1 MSDKN
6 QYLQM
11 FFDESRE
18 YIQMLNEGVLALEN
32 NPEDSE
38 IINTIFRAAHSLKG
52 MSATMGFD
60 SLTELTHKLENIL
73 DRVRNDELKI
83 ETDLIDLLFSGLDH
97 IEDLVAQIKETGDEQ
112 KDVEDYLNQ
121 LEDYTASIDDKKEV
135 TEKETTEKTEE
146 KTQENEGKKD
156 IDEIELTKKDID
168 VIKNNLG
175 EDDLIYQVNISIDE
189 DSALKSARGYMVV
202 KKAKSL
208 GYFIK
213 SLPEEADIKDD
224 EKEVNEIKL
233 VILSHEDSE
242 DIKKEINDISDIN
255 EVKITKREVSLKE
268 EEEKDKSTDKK
279 KKTKKNSSSSMSS
292 FQTSST
298 VRVDIEKLDKLMNM
312 VGELLINK
320 TRLESLGI
328 EKGQAKDIL
337 TQLDRVT
344 MELHYNVMQIRMV
357 PVKHTF
363 NRFPRMIRDISKDLN
378 KEINFMMEGEET
390 ELDRSIIDELSDP
403 LTHLLRNS
411 VDHGIEDPDL
421 REKKG
426 KDREGTINLRAYQ
439 KGSEIIIEVE
449 DDGAGI
455 DEDKLVEKAIEKEV
469 ITESQAEDMDKHDK
483 LQLMFAAGLSTSEE
497 VSDVSGRGV
506 GMDVVKKT
514 VESLDGQI
522 YIDSEVD
529 KGTKITI
536 SLPLT
541 LAITEALM
549 LKVNDEVFALPLNS
563 INETMRIGHDD
574 IKKIN
579 GEEVITFRDKTIP
592 LLDSR
597 AKLNMD
603 YDQNR
608 YKEQEEISVVVV
620 NSSGKLVALKVDE
633 LLHQQEI
640 VIKSLSEYL
649 DNVKNIS
656 GATIIGDGEV
666 ALILDVRDIA

>member
-1 MSDKN
+1 
-6 QYLQM
+6 
-11 FFDESRE
+11 
-18 YIQMLNEGVLALEN
+18 
-32 NPEDSE
+32 
-38 IINTIFRAAHSLKG
+38 
-52 MSATMGFD
+52 
-60 SLTELTHKLENIL
+60 
-73 DRVRNDELKI
+73 
-83 ETDLIDLLFSGLDH
+83 
-97 IEDLVAQIKETGDEQ
+97 
-112 KDVEDYLNQ
+112 
-121 LEDYTASIDDKKEV
+121 
-135 TEKETTEKTEE
+135 
-146 KTQENEGKKD
+146 
-156 IDEIELTKKDID
+156 
-168 VIKNNLG
+168 
-175 EDDLIYQVNISIDE
+175 
-189 DSALKSARGYMVV
+189 
-202 KKAKSL
+202 
-208 GYFIK
+208 
-213 SLPEEADIKDD
+213 
-224 EKEVNEIKL
+224 
-233 VILSHEDSE
+233 
-242 DIKKEINDISDIN
+242 
-255 EVKITKREVSLKE
+255 
-268 EEEKDKSTDKK
+268 
-279 KKTKKNSSSSMSS
+279 MSS

-455 DEDKLVEKAIEKEV
+455 DEDKLVEKAVEKDV
-469 ITESQAEDMDKHDK
+469 ITESEAKDMDKHDK

-514 VESLDGQI
+514 VENLDGQI

-563 INETMRIGHDD
+563 INETMRISHND

-579 GEEVITFRDKTIP
+579 GEEVISFRDKTIP

-597 AKLNMD
+597 AKLNME
-603 YDQNR
+603 YDQNE
-608 YKEQEEISVVVV
+608 YKEKEEISVVVV

>member
-1 MSDKN
+1 MSDNN

-52 MSATMGFD
+52 MAATMGFD
-60 SLTELTHKLENIL
+60 SLTELTHKIENIL

-112 KDVEDYLNQ
+112 KDVEDYLAQ
-121 LEDYTASIDDKKEV
+121 LEAYTAGVDQAKEE
-135 TEKETTEKTEE
+135 EKDNEEKTE
-146 KTQENEGKKD
+146 KNEETDDKN
-156 IDEIELTKKDID
+156 IDDIELSKKDID
-168 VIKNNLG
+168 VIKENLG
-175 EDDLIYQVNISIDE
+175 EEDIIYQLKITIDE

-213 SLPEEADIKDD
+213 SQPEEADIKDD

-233 VILSHEDSE
+233 IILSHEESE
-242 DIKKEINDISDIN
+242 NIKSEIKDISDIEEVVIN
-255 EVKITKREVSLKE
+255 EREVNLE
-268 EEEKDKSTDKK
+268 EEENEKPNKK
-279 KKTKKNSSSSMSS
+279 KKSKKSSSSSMSS

-378 KEINFMMEGEET
+378 KEINFIMEGEET

-426 KDREGTINLRAYQ
+426 KDREGTINLSAYQ

-455 DEDKLVEKAIEKEV
+455 NEDKLVEKAIEKDV
-469 ITESQAEDMDKHDK
+469 ITKSEAQDMDKHDK

-529 KGTKITI
+529 QGTKITI

-597 AKLNMD
+597 SKLNMD
-603 YDQNR
+603 YDQDR
-608 YKEQEEISVVVV
+608 YKNEEEISVVVV

>member
-1 MSDKN
+1 LSDKN

-52 MSATMGFD
+52 MAATMGFD
-60 SLTELTHKLENIL
+60 SLTELTHKVENIL

-83 ETDLIDLLFSGLDH
+83 ETELIDLLFSGLDH

-112 KDVEDYLNQ
+112 KDVEEYLDQ
-121 LEDYTASIDDKKEV
+121 LEAYTAGNNGSKDETKDESQ
-135 TEKETTEKTEE
+135 EKENEKE
-146 KTQENEGKKD
+146 KNENEKEIDEIKLNKKD
-156 IDEIELTKKDID
+156 IDI
-168 VIKNNLG
+168 IKSNLG
-175 EDDLIYQVNISIDE
+175 EDDLIYQISITIDE

-213 SLPEEADIKDD
+213 SVPEETDIKDD
-224 EKEVNEIKL
+224 EKEIDEIKL
-233 VILSHEDSE
+233 VILSHEESE
-242 DIKKEINDISDIN
+242 DIKNEIKDISDIN
-255 EVKITKREVSLKE
+255 EVKVTKREVSLKE
-268 EEEKDKSTDKK
+268 EDDEDKSKK
-279 KKTKKNSSSSMSS
+279 KKKSKKKSSSSSMSS

-455 DEDKLVEKAIEKEV
+455 DEDKLVEKAVEKDV
-469 ITESQAEDMDKHDK
+469 ITESEAKDMDKHDK

-514 VESLDGQI
+514 VENLDGQI

-563 INETMRIGHDD
+563 INETMRISHND

-579 GEEVITFRDKTIP
+579 GEEVISFRDKTIP

-597 AKLNMD
+597 AKLNME
-603 YDQNR
+603 YDQNE
-608 YKEQEEISVVVV
+608 YKEKEEISVVVV

>member
-1 MSDKN
+1 
-6 QYLQM
+6 M

-52 MSATMGFD
+52 MAATMGFD
-60 SLTELTHKLENIL
+60 SLTELTHKVENIL

-83 ETDLIDLLFSGLDH
+83 ETELIDLLFSGLDH

-112 KDVEDYLNQ
+112 KDVEEYLDQ
-121 LEDYTASIDDKKEV
+121 LEAYTAGNNGSKDETKDESQ
-135 TEKETTEKTEE
+135 EKENEKE
-146 KTQENEGKKD
+146 KNENEKEIDEIKLNKKD
-156 IDEIELTKKDID
+156 IDI
-168 VIKNNLG
+168 IKSNLG
-175 EDDLIYQVNISIDE
+175 EDDLIYQISITIDE

-213 SLPEEADIKDD
+213 SVPEETDIKDD
-224 EKEVNEIKL
+224 EKEIDEIKL
-233 VILSHEDSE
+233 VILSHEESE
-242 DIKKEINDISDIN
+242 DIKNEIKDISDIN
-255 EVKITKREVSLKE
+255 EVKVTKREVSLKE
-268 EEEKDKSTDKK
+268 EDDEDKSKK
-279 KKTKKNSSSSMSS
+279 KKKSKKKSSSSSMSS

-411 VDHGIEDPDL
+411 VDHGIENPEF
-421 REKKG
+421 REEKG

-439 KGSEIIIEVE
+439 KGSEITIEVE

-455 DEDKLVEKAIEKEV
+455 DEDKLVEKAVEKDV
-469 ITESQAEDMDKHDK
+469 ITESEAKDMDKHDK

-514 VESLDGQI
+514 VENLDGQI

-563 INETMRIGHDD
+563 INETMRISHND

-579 GEEVITFRDKTIP
+579 GEEVISFRDKTIP

-597 AKLNMD
+597 AKLNME
-603 YDQNR
+603 YDQNE
-608 YKEQEEISVVVV
+608 YKEKEEISVVVV

>member
-1 MSDKN
+1 
-6 QYLQM
+6 M

-52 MSATMGFD
+52 MAATMGFD
-60 SLTELTHKLENIL
+60 SLTELTHKVENIL

-83 ETDLIDLLFSGLDH
+83 ETELIDLLFSGLDH

-112 KDVEDYLNQ
+112 KDVEEYLDQ
-121 LEDYTASIDDKKEV
+121 LEAYTAGNNKEDNKKKTENKKENKEKNKN
-135 TEKETTEKTEE
+135 EKEIDEIKL
-146 KTQENEGKKD
+146 NKKD
-156 IDEIELTKKDID
+156 IDI
-168 VIKNNLG
+168 IKSNLG
-175 EDDLIYQVNISIDE
+175 EDDLIYQISITIDE

-213 SLPEEADIKDD
+213 SVPEETDIKDD
-224 EKEVNEIKL
+224 EKEIDEIKL
-233 VILSHEDSE
+233 VILSHEESE
-242 DIKKEINDISDIN
+242 DIKNEIKDISDIN
-255 EVKITKREVSLKE
+255 EVMVTKREVSLKE
-268 EEEKDKSTDKK
+268 DDDEDKSKK
-279 KKTKKNSSSSMSS
+279 KKKSKKKSSSSSMSS

-426 KDREGTINLRAYQ
+426 KDREGIINLRAYQ

-455 DEDKLVEKAIEKEV
+455 DEDKLVEKAVEKDV
-469 ITESQAEDMDKHDK
+469 ITESEAKDMDKHDK

-514 VESLDGQI
+514 VENLDGQI

-563 INETMRIGHDD
+563 INETMRISHND

-579 GEEVITFRDKTIP
+579 GEEVISFRDKTIP

-597 AKLNMD
+597 AKLNME
-603 YDQNR
+603 YDQNE
-608 YKEQEEISVVVV
+608 YKEKEEISVVVV

>member
-1 MSDKN
+1 
-6 QYLQM
+6 M

-52 MSATMGFD
+52 MAATMGFD
-60 SLTELTHKLENIL
+60 SLTELTHKVENIL

-83 ETDLIDLLFSGLDH
+83 ETELIDLLFSGLDH

-112 KDVEDYLNQ
+112 KDVEEYLDQ
-121 LEDYTASIDDKKEV
+121 LEAYTAGNNGSKDETKDESQEKEN
-135 TEKETTEKTEE
+135 EKETN
-146 KTQENEGKKD
+146 ENEKEIDEIKLNKKD
-156 IDEIELTKKDID
+156 IDI
-168 VIKNNLG
+168 IKSNLG
-175 EDDLIYQVNISIDE
+175 EDDLIYQISITIDE

-213 SLPEEADIKDD
+213 SVPEETDIKDD
-224 EKEVNEIKL
+224 EKEIDEIKL
-233 VILSHEDSE
+233 VILSHEESE
-242 DIKKEINDISDIN
+242 DIKNEIKDISDIN
-255 EVKITKREVSLKE
+255 EVKVTKREVSLKE
-268 EEEKDKSTDKK
+268 DDDEDKSKK
-279 KKTKKNSSSSMSS
+279 KKKSKKKSSSSSMSS

-455 DEDKLVEKAIEKEV
+455 DEDKLVEKAVEKDV
-469 ITESQAEDMDKHDK
+469 ITESEAKDMDKHDK

-514 VESLDGQI
+514 VENLDGQI

-563 INETMRIGHDD
+563 INETMRISHND

-579 GEEVITFRDKTIP
+579 GEEVISFRDKTIP

-597 AKLNMD
+597 AKLNME
-603 YDQNR
+603 YDQNE
-608 YKEQEEISVVVV
+608 YKEKEEISVVVV

>member
-52 MSATMGFD
+52 MAATMGFD
-60 SLTELTHKLENIL
+60 SLTELTHKVENIL

-83 ETDLIDLLFSGLDH
+83 ETELIDLLFSGLDH

-112 KDVEDYLNQ
+112 KDVDDYLAQ
-121 LEDYTASIDDKKEV
+121 LEAYTAGNNESKNSKDEKKEKEENNKD
-135 TEKETTEKTEE
+135 EK
-146 KTQENEGKKD
+146 KKE
-156 IDEIELTKKDID
+156 IDEIELNKKDID

-175 EDDLIYQVNISIDE
+175 EDDLIYQLNITIDE

-213 SLPEEADIKDD
+213 SVPEEADIKDD
-224 EKEVNEIKL
+224 EKEVDKIKL

-242 DIKKEINDISDIN
+242 DIKKEIKDISDIN
-255 EVKITKREVSLKE
+255 EVKVTKREVSLKE
-268 EEEKDKSTDKK
+268 EDEKDKSKKK
-279 KKTKKNSSSSMSS
+279 KKTKKSSSSSMSS

-455 DEDKLVEKAIEKEV
+455 DEDKLVEKAIEKDV
-469 ITESQAEDMDKHDK
+469 ITESEAKDMDKHDK

-514 VESLDGQI
+514 VENLDGQI

-563 INETMRIGHDD
+563 INETMRISHDD

-579 GEEVITFRDKTIP
+579 GEEVISFRDKTIP

-597 AKLNMD
+597 SKLNME

-608 YKEQEEISVVVV
+608 YKDKEEISVVVV

>member
-52 MSATMGFD
+52 MAATMGFD
-60 SLTELTHKLENIL
+60 SLTELTHKVENIL

-83 ETDLIDLLFSGLDH
+83 ETELIDLLFSGLDH

-112 KDVEDYLNQ
+112 KDVEEYLDQ
-121 LEDYTASIDDKKEV
+121 LEAYTAGNNKEDNKKKTENKKENKEKNEN
-135 TEKETTEKTEE
+135 EKEIDEIKL
-146 KTQENEGKKD
+146 NKKD
-156 IDEIELTKKDID
+156 IDI
-168 VIKNNLG
+168 IKSNLG
-175 EDDLIYQVNISIDE
+175 EDDLIYQISITIDE

-213 SLPEEADIKDD
+213 SVPEETDIKDD
-224 EKEVNEIKL
+224 EKEIDEIKL
-233 VILSHEDSE
+233 VILSHEESE
-242 DIKKEINDISDIN
+242 DIKNEIKDISDIN
-255 EVKITKREVSLKE
+255 EVKVTKREVSLKE
-268 EEEKDKSTDKK
+268 DDDEDKSKK
-279 KKTKKNSSSSMSS
+279 KNKSKKKSSSSSMSS

-455 DEDKLVEKAIEKEV
+455 DEDKLVEKAVEKDV
-469 ITESQAEDMDKHDK
+469 ITESEAKDMDKHDK

-514 VESLDGQI
+514 VENLDGQI

-563 INETMRIGHDD
+563 INETMRISHND

-579 GEEVITFRDKTIP
+579 GEEVISFRDKTIP

-597 AKLNMD
+597 AKLNME
-603 YDQNR
+603 YDQNE
-608 YKEQEEISVVVV
+608 YKEKEEISVVVV

>member
-1 MSDKN
+1 
-6 QYLQM
+6 M

-52 MSATMGFD
+52 MAATMGFD
-60 SLTELTHKLENIL
+60 SLTELTHKVENIL

-83 ETDLIDLLFSGLDH
+83 ETELIDLLFSGLDH

-112 KDVEDYLNQ
+112 KDVEEYLDQ
-121 LEDYTASIDDKKEV
+121 LEAYTAGNNGSKDETKDESQ
-135 TEKETTEKTEE
+135 EKENEKE
-146 KTQENEGKKD
+146 KNENEKEIDEIKLNKKD
-156 IDEIELTKKDID
+156 IDI
-168 VIKNNLG
+168 IKSNLG
-175 EDDLIYQVNISIDE
+175 EDDLIYQISITIDE

-213 SLPEEADIKDD
+213 SVPEETDIKDD
-224 EKEVNEIKL
+224 EKEIDEIKL
-233 VILSHEDSE
+233 VILSHEESE
-242 DIKKEINDISDIN
+242 DIKNEIKDISDIN
-255 EVKITKREVSLKE
+255 EVKVTKREVSLKE
-268 EEEKDKSTDKK
+268 EDDEDKSKK
-279 KKTKKNSSSSMSS
+279 KKKSKKKSSSSSMSS

-439 KGSEIIIEVE
+439 KGSEITIEVE

-455 DEDKLVEKAIEKEV
+455 DEDKLVEKAVEKDV
-469 ITESQAEDMDKHDK
+469 ITESEAKDMDKHDK

-514 VESLDGQI
+514 VENLDGQI

-563 INETMRIGHDD
+563 INETMRISHND

-579 GEEVITFRDKTIP
+579 GEEVISFRDKTIP

-597 AKLNMD
+597 AKLNME
-603 YDQNR
+603 YDQNE
-608 YKEQEEISVVVV
+608 YKEKEEISVVVV

>member
-52 MSATMGFD
+52 MAATMGFD
-60 SLTELTHKLENIL
+60 SLTELTHKVENIL

-83 ETDLIDLLFSGLDH
+83 ETELIDLLFSGLDH

-112 KDVEDYLNQ
+112 KDVEEYLDQ
-121 LEDYTASIDDKKEV
+121 LEAYTAGNNGSKDETKDESQ
-135 TEKETTEKTEE
+135 EKENEKE
-146 KTQENEGKKD
+146 KNENEKEIDEIKLNKKD
-156 IDEIELTKKDID
+156 IDI
-168 VIKNNLG
+168 IKSNLG
-175 EDDLIYQVNISIDE
+175 EDDLIYQISITIDE

-213 SLPEEADIKDD
+213 SVPEETDIKDD
-224 EKEVNEIKL
+224 EKEIDEIKL
-233 VILSHEDSE
+233 VILSHEESE
-242 DIKKEINDISDIN
+242 DIKNEIKDISDIN
-255 EVKITKREVSLKE
+255 EVKVTKREVSLKE
-268 EEEKDKSTDKK
+268 DDDEDKSKK
-279 KKTKKNSSSSMSS
+279 KNKSKKKSSSSSMSS

-455 DEDKLVEKAIEKEV
+455 DEDKLVEKAVEKDV
-469 ITESQAEDMDKHDK
+469 ITESEAKDMDKHDK

-514 VESLDGQI
+514 VENLDGQI

-563 INETMRIGHDD
+563 INETMRISHND

-579 GEEVITFRDKTIP
+579 GEEVISFRDKTIP

-597 AKLNMD
+597 AKLNME
-603 YDQNR
+603 YDQNE
-608 YKEQEEISVVVV
+608 YKEKEEISVVVV

>member
-1 MSDKN
+1 
-6 QYLQM
+6 M

-52 MSATMGFD
+52 MAATMGFD
-60 SLTELTHKLENIL
+60 SLTELTHKVQYIL

-83 ETDLIDLLFSGLDH
+83 ETELIDLLFSGLDH
-97 IEDLVAQIKETGDEQ
+97 IEDLVAQIKETGEEQ
-112 KDVEDYLNQ
+112 KDVKDYLDQ
-121 LEDYTASIDDKKEV
+121 LEAYTAGNNGSKDTTEDKSEEKENEKAKNENKKEID
-135 TEKETTEKTEE
+135 EIKL
-146 KTQENEGKKD
+146 NKKD
-156 IDEIELTKKDID
+156 IDM
-168 VIKNNLG
+168 IKSNLG
-175 EDDLIYQVNISIDE
+175 EDDLIYQIKITIDE

-213 SLPEEADIKDD
+213 SVPEEAEIKDG
-224 EKEVNEIKL
+224 EKEIDQIKL
-233 VILSHEDSE
+233 VILSHEESK
-242 DIKKEINDISDIN
+242 DIKKEIKDISDIN
-255 EVKITKREVSLKE
+255 KVRVTKREVTLKE
-268 EEEKDKSTDKK
+268 EDEDKSKK
-279 KKTKKNSSSSMSS
+279 KKKSKKKSSSSGMSS

-411 VDHGIEDPDL
+411 VDHGIENPEV
-421 REKKG
+421 REEKG
-426 KDREGTINLRAYQ
+426 KDREGTISLRAYQ

-455 DEDKLVEKAIEKEV
+455 DEDKLVEKAVEKDV
-469 ITESQAEDMDKHDK
+469 ITESEAKDMDKHDK

-514 VESLDGQI
+514 VENLDGQI

-549 LKVNDEVFALPLNS
+549 LKVNEEVFALPLNS
-563 INETMRIGHDD
+563 INETMRISHDD

-579 GEEVITFRDKTIP
+579 GEEVISFRDKTIP

-597 AKLNMD
+597 AKLNME
-603 YDQNR
+603 YDEDR
-608 YKEQEEISVVVV
+608 YKDAEEISVVVV

>member
-52 MSATMGFD
+52 MAATMGFD
-60 SLTELTHKLENIL
+60 SLTELTHKVENIL

-83 ETDLIDLLFSGLDH
+83 ETELIDLLFSGLDH
-97 IEDLVAQIKETGDEQ
+97 IEDLVAQIKETGEEQ
-112 KDVEDYLNQ
+112 KDVKDYLDQ
-121 LEDYTASIDDKKEV
+121 LEAYTAGNNGSKDTTEDKSEEKENEKAKNENKKEID
-135 TEKETTEKTEE
+135 EIKL
-146 KTQENEGKKD
+146 NKKD
-156 IDEIELTKKDID
+156 IDM
-168 VIKNNLG
+168 IKSNLG
-175 EDDLIYQVNISIDE
+175 EDDLIYQIKITIDE

-213 SLPEEADIKDD
+213 SVPEEAEIKDG
-224 EKEVNEIKL
+224 EKEIDQIKL
-233 VILSHEDSE
+233 VILSHEESK
-242 DIKKEINDISDIN
+242 DIKKEIKDISDIN
-255 EVKITKREVSLKE
+255 KVRVTKREVTLKE
-268 EEEKDKSTDKK
+268 EDEDKSKK
-279 KKTKKNSSSSMSS
+279 KKKSKKKSSSSGMSS

-411 VDHGIEDPDL
+411 VDHGIENPEV
-421 REKKG
+421 REEKG
-426 KDREGTINLRAYQ
+426 KDREGTISLRAYQ

-455 DEDKLVEKAIEKEV
+455 DEDKLVEKAVEKDV
-469 ITESQAEDMDKHDK
+469 ITESEAKDMDKHDK

-514 VESLDGQI
+514 VENLDGQI

-563 INETMRIGHDD
+563 INETMRISHND

-579 GEEVITFRDKTIP
+579 GEEVISFRDKTIP

-597 AKLNMD
+597 AKLNME
-603 YDQNR
+603 YDQNE
-608 YKEQEEISVVVV
+608 YKEKEEISVVVV

>member
-1 MSDKN
+1 LSDNN

-52 MSATMGFD
+52 MAATMGFD
-60 SLTELTHKLENIL
+60 SLTELTHKIENIL

-112 KDVEDYLNQ
+112 KDVEDYLAQ
-121 LEDYTASIDDKKEV
+121 LEAYTAGVDQAKEE
-135 TEKETTEKTEE
+135 EKDNEEKTE
-146 KTQENEGKKD
+146 KNEETDDKN
-156 IDEIELTKKDID
+156 IDDIELSKKDID
-168 VIKNNLG
+168 VIKENLG
-175 EDDLIYQVNISIDE
+175 EEDIIYQLKITIDE

-213 SLPEEADIKDD
+213 SQPEEADIKDD

-233 VILSHEDSE
+233 IILSHEESE
-242 DIKKEINDISDIN
+242 NIKSEIKDISDIEEVVIN
-255 EVKITKREVSLKE
+255 EREVNLE
-268 EEEKDKSTDKK
+268 EEENEKPNKK
-279 KKTKKNSSSSMSS
+279 KKSKKSSSSSMSS

-378 KEINFMMEGEET
+378 KEINFIMEGEET

-426 KDREGTINLRAYQ
+426 KDREGTINLSAYQ

-455 DEDKLVEKAIEKEV
+455 NEDKLVEKAIEKDV
-469 ITESQAEDMDKHDK
+469 ITKSEAQDMDKHDK

-529 KGTKITI
+529 QGTKITI

-597 AKLNMD
+597 SKLNMD
-603 YDQNR
+603 YDQDR
-608 YKEQEEISVVVV
+608 YKNEEEISVVVV

>member
-1 MSDKN
+1 
-6 QYLQM
+6 M

-52 MSATMGFD
+52 MAATMGFD
-60 SLTELTHKLENIL
+60 SLTELTHKVENIL

-83 ETDLIDLLFSGLDH
+83 ETELIDLLFSGLDH

-112 KDVEDYLNQ
+112 KDVEEYLDQ
-121 LEDYTASIDDKKEV
+121 LEAYTAGNNGSKDETKDESQ
-135 TEKETTEKTEE
+135 EKENEKE
-146 KTQENEGKKD
+146 KNENEKEIDEIKLNKKD
-156 IDEIELTKKDID
+156 IDI
-168 VIKNNLG
+168 IKSNLG
-175 EDDLIYQVNISIDE
+175 EDDLIYQISITIDE

-213 SLPEEADIKDD
+213 SVPEETDIKDD
-224 EKEVNEIKL
+224 EKEIDEIKL
-233 VILSHEDSE
+233 VILSHEESE
-242 DIKKEINDISDIN
+242 DIKNEIKDISDIN
-255 EVKITKREVSLKE
+255 EVKVTKREVSLKE
-268 EEEKDKSTDKK
+268 EDDEDKSKK
-279 KKTKKNSSSSMSS
+279 KKKSKKKSSSSSMSS

-455 DEDKLVEKAIEKEV
+455 DEDKLVEKAVEKDV
-469 ITESQAEDMDKHDK
+469 ITESEAKDMDKHDK

-514 VESLDGQI
+514 VENLDGQI

-563 INETMRIGHDD
+563 INETMRISHND

-579 GEEVITFRDKTIP
+579 GEEVISFRDKTIP

-597 AKLNMD
+597 AKLNME
-603 YDQNR
+603 YDQNE
-608 YKEQEEISVVVV
+608 YKEKEEISVVVV

>member
-52 MSATMGFD
+52 MAATMGFD
-60 SLTELTHKLENIL
+60 SLTELTHKVENIL

-83 ETDLIDLLFSGLDH
+83 ETELIDLLFSGLDH

-112 KDVEDYLNQ
+112 KDVEEYLDQ
-121 LEDYTASIDDKKEV
+121 LEAYTAGNNKEDNKKKTENKKENKEKNEN
-135 TEKETTEKTEE
+135 EKEIDEIKL
-146 KTQENEGKKD
+146 NKKD
-156 IDEIELTKKDID
+156 IDI
-168 VIKNNLG
+168 IKSNLG
-175 EDDLIYQVNISIDE
+175 EDDLIYQISITIDE

-213 SLPEEADIKDD
+213 SVPEETDIKDD
-224 EKEVNEIKL
+224 EKEIDEIKL
-233 VILSHEDSE
+233 VILSHEESE
-242 DIKKEINDISDIN
+242 DIKNEIKDISDIN
-255 EVKITKREVSLKE
+255 EVKVTKREVSLKE
-268 EEEKDKSTDKK
+268 EDDEDKSKK
-279 KKTKKNSSSSMSS
+279 KNKSKKKSSSSSMSS

-455 DEDKLVEKAIEKEV
+455 DEDKLVEKAVEKDV
-469 ITESQAEDMDKHDK
+469 ITESEAKDMDKHDK

-514 VESLDGQI
+514 VENLDGQI

-563 INETMRIGHDD
+563 INETMRISHND

-579 GEEVITFRDKTIP
+579 GEEVISFRDKTIP

-597 AKLNMD
+597 AKLNME
-603 YDQNR
+603 YDQNE
-608 YKEQEEISVVVV
+608 YKEKEEISVVVV

>member
-1 MSDKN
+1 
-6 QYLQM
+6 M
-11 FFDESRE
+11 FFDESKE

-52 MSATMGFD
+52 MAATMGFD
-60 SLTELTHKLENIL
+60 SLTELTHKVENIL

-83 ETDLIDLLFSGLDH
+83 ETELIDLLFSGLDH
-97 IEDLVAQIKETGDEQ
+97 IEDLVAQIKETGEEQ
-112 KDVEDYLNQ
+112 KDVKDYLDQ
-121 LEDYTASIDDKKEV
+121 LEAYTAGNNGSKDTTEDKSEEKENEKAKNENKKEID
-135 TEKETTEKTEE
+135 EIKL
-146 KTQENEGKKD
+146 NKKD
-156 IDEIELTKKDID
+156 IDM
-168 VIKNNLG
+168 IKSNLG
-175 EDDLIYQVNISIDE
+175 EDDLIYQIKITIDE

-213 SLPEEADIKDD
+213 SVPEEAEIKDG
-224 EKEVNEIKL
+224 EKEIDQIKL
-233 VILSHEDSE
+233 VILSHEESK
-242 DIKKEINDISDIN
+242 DIKKEIKDISDIN
-255 EVKITKREVSLKE
+255 KVRVTKREVTLKE
-268 EEEKDKSTDKK
+268 EDEDKSKK
-279 KKTKKNSSSSMSS
+279 KKKSKKKSSSSGMSS

-411 VDHGIEDPDL
+411 VDHGIENPEV
-421 REKKG
+421 REEKG
-426 KDREGTINLRAYQ
+426 KDREGTISLRAYQ

-455 DEDKLVEKAIEKEV
+455 DEDKLVEKAVEKDV
-469 ITESQAEDMDKHDK
+469 ITESEAKDMDKHDK

-514 VESLDGQI
+514 VENLDGQI

-549 LKVNDEVFALPLNS
+549 LKVNEEVFALPLNS
-563 INETMRIGHDD
+563 INETMRISHDD

-579 GEEVITFRDKTIP
+579 GEEVISFRDKTIP

-597 AKLNMD
+597 AKLNME
-603 YDQNR
+603 YDEDR
-608 YKEQEEISVVVV
+608 YKDAEEISVVVV

>member
-1 MSDKN
+1 
-6 QYLQM
+6 M

-52 MSATMGFD
+52 MAATMGFD
-60 SLTELTHKLENIL
+60 SLTELTHKVENIL

-83 ETDLIDLLFSGLDH
+83 ETELIDLLFSGLDH
-97 IEDLVAQIKETGDEQ
+97 IEDLVAQIKETGEEQ
-112 KDVEDYLNQ
+112 KDVKDYLDQ
-121 LEDYTASIDDKKEV
+121 LEAYTAGNNGSKDTTEDKSEEKENEKAKNENKKEID
-135 TEKETTEKTEE
+135 EIKL
-146 KTQENEGKKD
+146 NKKD
-156 IDEIELTKKDID
+156 IDM
-168 VIKNNLG
+168 IKSNLG
-175 EDDLIYQVNISIDE
+175 EDDLIYQIKITIDE

-213 SLPEEADIKDD
+213 SVPEEAEIKDG
-224 EKEVNEIKL
+224 EKEIDQIKL
-233 VILSHEDSE
+233 VILSHEESK
-242 DIKKEINDISDIN
+242 DIKKEIKDISDIN
-255 EVKITKREVSLKE
+255 KVRVTKREVTLKE
-268 EEEKDKSTDKK
+268 EDEDKSKK
-279 KKTKKNSSSSMSS
+279 KKKSKKKSSSSGMSS

-411 VDHGIEDPDL
+411 VDHGIENPEV
-421 REKKG
+421 REEKG
-426 KDREGTINLRAYQ
+426 KDREGTISLRAYQ

-455 DEDKLVEKAIEKEV
+455 DEDKLVEKAVEKDV
-469 ITESQAEDMDKHDK
+469 ITESEAKDMDKHDK

-514 VESLDGQI
+514 VENLDGQI

-549 LKVNDEVFALPLNS
+549 LKVNEEVFALPLNS
-563 INETMRIGHDD
+563 INETMRISHDD

-579 GEEVITFRDKTIP
+579 GEEVISFRDKTIP

-597 AKLNMD
+597 AKLNME
-603 YDQNR
+603 YDEDR
-608 YKEQEEISVVVV
+608 YKDAEEISVVVV

>member
-1 MSDKN
+1 
-6 QYLQM
+6 M

-52 MSATMGFD
+52 MAATMGFD
-60 SLTELTHKLENIL
+60 SLTELTHKVENIL

-83 ETDLIDLLFSGLDH
+83 ETELIDLLFSGLDH

-112 KDVEDYLNQ
+112 KDVEEYLDQ
-121 LEDYTASIDDKKEV
+121 LEAYTAGNNGSKDETKDESQ
-135 TEKETTEKTEE
+135 EKENEKE
-146 KTQENEGKKD
+146 KNENEKEIDEIKLNKKD
-156 IDEIELTKKDID
+156 IDI
-168 VIKNNLG
+168 IKSNLG
-175 EDDLIYQVNISIDE
+175 EDDLIYQISITIDE

-213 SLPEEADIKDD
+213 SVPEETDIKDD
-224 EKEVNEIKL
+224 EKEIDEIKL
-233 VILSHEDSE
+233 VILSHEESE
-242 DIKKEINDISDIN
+242 DIKNEIKDISDIN
-255 EVKITKREVSLKE
+255 EVKVTKREVSLKE
-268 EEEKDKSTDKK
+268 DDDEDKSKK
-279 KKTKKNSSSSMSS
+279 KKKSKKKSSSSSMSS

-426 KDREGTINLRAYQ
+426 KDREGIINLRAYQ

-455 DEDKLVEKAIEKEV
+455 DEDKLVEKAVEKDV
-469 ITESQAEDMDKHDK
+469 ITESEAKDMDKHDK

-514 VESLDGQI
+514 VENLDGQI

-563 INETMRIGHDD
+563 INETMRISHND

-579 GEEVITFRDKTIP
+579 GEEVISFRDKTIP

-597 AKLNMD
+597 AKLNME
-603 YDQNR
+603 YDQNE
-608 YKEQEEISVVVV
+608 YKEKEEISVVVV

>member
-52 MSATMGFD
+52 MAATMGFD
-60 SLTELTHKLENIL
+60 SLTELTHKVENIL

-83 ETDLIDLLFSGLDH
+83 ETELIDLLFSGLDH

-112 KDVEDYLNQ
+112 KDVEEYLAQ
-121 LEDYTASIDDKKEV
+121 LEAYTAGNNGSKDETKDESQ
-135 TEKETTEKTEE
+135 EKENEKE
-146 KTQENEGKKD
+146 KNENEKEIDEIKLNKKD
-156 IDEIELTKKDID
+156 IDI
-168 VIKNNLG
+168 IKSNLG
-175 EDDLIYQVNISIDE
+175 EDDLIYQISITIDE

-213 SLPEEADIKDD
+213 SVPEETDIKDD
-224 EKEVNEIKL
+224 EKEIDEIKL
-233 VILSHEDSE
+233 VILSHEESE
-242 DIKKEINDISDIN
+242 DIKNEIKDISDIN
-255 EVKITKREVSLKE
+255 EVKVTKREVSLKE
-268 EEEKDKSTDKK
+268 EDDEDKSKK
-279 KKTKKNSSSSMSS
+279 KKKSKKKSSSSSMSS

-455 DEDKLVEKAIEKEV
+455 DEDKLVEKAVEKDV
-469 ITESQAEDMDKHDK
+469 ITESEAKDMDKHDK

-514 VESLDGQI
+514 VENLDGQI

-563 INETMRIGHDD
+563 INETMRISHND

-579 GEEVITFRDKTIP
+579 GEEVISFRDKTIP

-597 AKLNMD
+597 AKLNME
-603 YDQNR
+603 YDQNE
-608 YKEQEEISVVVV
+608 YKEKEEISVVVV